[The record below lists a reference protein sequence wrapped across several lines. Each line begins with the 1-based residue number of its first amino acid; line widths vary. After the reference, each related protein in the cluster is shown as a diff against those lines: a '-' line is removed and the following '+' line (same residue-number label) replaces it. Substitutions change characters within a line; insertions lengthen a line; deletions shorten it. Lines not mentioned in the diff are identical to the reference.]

1 MKAGRGRD
9 SARAWRDEAA
19 IAVVL
24 AALAFALAI
33 GSWTWRADRL
43 LYDTAL
49 AFWRQPAPA
58 DVAIVAIDDASI
70 AAIGR
75 WPWPRSVHATLLER
89 LAAAKPKA
97 LLLDIMLSEADP
109 EPRQDELL
117 ASALARAAPVALPVA
132 WQRGRDGLV
141 SALEPHGA
149 LREAARL
156 GTAEASVDPDGVLRH
171 GYLQAGPAGAARRYP
186 HLALALL
193 EAGGERAAP
202 GLALQHAPP
211 PAQQPAPATGDVV
224 GDAWQRDGQLL
235 IRYVGP
241 PGSFER
247 LSYVD
252 VLSGR
257 VAAER
262 LRGRYLLIG
271 MTAQGLGDTLATPVN
286 ASAQAMPGVEVLAN
300 LLQTLRRG
308 NAPSEPSPL
317 SLALASALAVAG
329 LVFALGTV
337 GQRLA
342 LPLALTAVPAALLAS
357 FVGVRAGLFVSA
369 VPFVL
374 AATLAYPLW
383 SWRRLERAM
392 GGLDDQLRQL
402 AARPLLRHP
411 ATADGPTDPIAERLA
426 LLREA
431 VAAVQGTERFLAETL
446 EGLPNAMLVAG
457 AKGQVLLANAQAAE
471 LFDVEEAEELADL
484 DLARLL
490 GEFQPREE
498 AIDWAALVAVQLGGA
513 GGTAVTGGASAA
525 SRVIEAALAGHG
537 DYVIHLSPAWLRE
550 QPCLVVAIAD
560 VRPLKDAERQ
570 REEALAFVSH
580 DLRSPAQGIVM
591 LGQLQQRG
599 ALPQGTDF
607 AAEVQRL
614 AARTLAL
621 SEEFVRAAQAQT
633 QPLRC
638 TQAAVAELL
647 REAVAEQQ
655 AAALAAGVE
664 LTVSVVPGD
673 ASISVDR
680 LLVERA
686 VANLVGNAVKFSPAG
701 TRVEIDARRDG
712 MTLTIAVGD
721 RGPGLSEAQRAQL
734 AGGQRGAAAGDLR
747 GVGLG
752 LQFVQRVATRHGGRL
767 VALQRSPGPGAGMVL
782 ELADTPSGNP

>member
-1 MKAGRGRD
+1 MSASIGRD

-24 AALAFALAI
+24 GTLAFVLAL

-75 WPWPRSVHATLLER
+75 WPWPRAVHATLLER
-89 LAAAKPKA
+89 LAGARPKA
-97 LLLDIMLSEADP
+97 LLLDVVLSEADR
-109 EPRQDELL
+109 EPRNDELL
-117 ASALARAAPVALPVA
+117 AAALASAAPVVLPVA
-132 WQRGRDGLV
+132 WQPASNGQLR
-141 SALEPHGA
+141 ALEPHGL
-149 LREAARL
+149 LRGAARL
-156 GTAEASVDPDGVLRH
+156 GTAEASVDPDGVMRH
-171 GYLQAGPAGAARRYP
+171 GYLRAGPAGANQPYP

-193 EAGGERAAP
+193 EAGGEKLAP
-202 GLALQHAPP
+202 ALALQQAPP
-211 PAQQPAPATGDVV
+211 AGPEAAG
-224 GDAWQRDGQLL
+224 AWQRDGRML
-235 IRYVGP
+235 IRYIGP

-257 VAAER
+257 IAADR
-262 LRGRYLLIG
+262 LRGRYLLVG

-286 ASAQAMPGVEVLAN
+286 AGAQAMPGVEVLAN
-300 LLQTLRRG
+300 ILHTMRSG
-308 NAPSEPSPL
+308 SAPTEPSPL
-317 SLALASALAVAG
+317 SLATASALAVAG
-329 LVFALGTV
+329 LLFALGTV
-337 GQRLA
+337 GQRFA
-342 LPLALTAVPAALLAS
+342 LPLALGAVPAALLAS
-357 FVGVRAGLFVSA
+357 FVGVRAGLFASA
-369 VPFVL
+369 VPFAL
-374 AATLAYPLW
+374 AAALAYPLW

-392 GGLDDQLRQL
+392 RGLDEQLRQL

-411 ATADGPTDPIAERLA
+411 TEADRRTDPITERLE
-426 LLREA
+426 LLRDA

-471 LFDVEEAEELADL
+471 LFEVDEAEELADL

-490 GEFQPREE
+490 GEFQPRE
-498 AIDWAALVAVQLGGA
+498 ADIDWAALVAAQLGGA
-513 GGTAVTGGASAA
+513 GGTAVAGGAKAA
-525 SRVIEAALAGHG
+525 GRVIEAALAGHG

-560 VRPLKDAERQ
+560 VRPLKEAERQ

-580 DLRSPAQGIVM
+580 DLRSPAQAIVM

-599 ALPQGTDF
+599 TLPPDTDF
-607 AAEVQRL
+607 AAEVQQL

-621 SEEFVRAAQAQT
+621 SDQFVRVAQAQT
-633 QPLRC
+633 QPLQCLRV
-638 TQAAVAELL
+638 AVAGLL
-647 REAVAEQQ
+647 REALAEQR
-655 AAALAAGVE
+655 APALAAGVS
-664 LTVSVVPGD
+664 LHTSVTPETAEIV
-673 ASISVDR
+673 VDR

-686 VANLVGNAVKFSPAG
+686 LANLIGNALKFSPAG
-701 TRVEIDARRDG
+701 SVVEIEARLEG
-712 MTLTIAVGD
+712 MSLTITVSD
-721 RGPGLSEAQRAQL
+721 QGPGLSDAQREQL
-734 AGGQRGAAAGDLR
+734 AGGQRGAATGDLR

-752 LQFVQRVATRHGGRL
+752 LQFVQRVAARHGGRL
-767 VALQRSPGPGAGMVL
+767 EAQHRSPGPGAHMVL
-782 ELADTPSGNP
+782 ALTDIASGNP